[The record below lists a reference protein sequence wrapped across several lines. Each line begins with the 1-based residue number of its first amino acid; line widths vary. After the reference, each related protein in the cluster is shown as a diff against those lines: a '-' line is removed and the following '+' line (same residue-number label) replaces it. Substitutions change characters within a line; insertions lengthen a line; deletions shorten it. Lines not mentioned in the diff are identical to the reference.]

1 MRAININKI
10 DLVTQGM
17 NKVNLNVDAI
27 AFICIG
33 ILFSL
38 FFIIKREYV
47 LALDTFVV
55 SVYMFLLS
63 SNVIP
68 RTFIGTIL
76 VILTTALCIYE
87 FILTIDNRSVEKV
100 EKSN

>member
-10 DLVTQGM
+10 DAVTQGM
-17 NKVNLNVDAI
+17 NKVNLNIDAI
-27 AFICIG
+27 AFVCIG

-38 FFIIKREYV
+38 FFIMKKDYV

-55 SVYMFLLS
+55 SAYMFLLS

-76 VILTTALCIYE
+76 VMLTTALCIYR
-87 FILTIDNRSVEKV
+87 FILTINNGSVEKI